1 MLSAIKGGI
10 CTGVMENIKVHVI
23 KYVVSCNF
31 SLYIFFYVKAGS
43 LPKQRLTIEW

>member
-1 MLSAIKGGI
+1 MYRGHGEYQSP
-10 CTGVMENIKVHVI
+10 CN